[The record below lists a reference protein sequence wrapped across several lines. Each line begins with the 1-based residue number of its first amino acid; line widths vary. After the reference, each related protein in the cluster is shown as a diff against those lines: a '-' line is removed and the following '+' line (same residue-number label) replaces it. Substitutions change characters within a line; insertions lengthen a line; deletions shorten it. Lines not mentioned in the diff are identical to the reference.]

1 MARFWKD
8 YWLEDGRW
16 LQSYT
21 FSTIT
26 ENILNECVAN
36 FVDNNGAWNWDCF
49 ASFLPHHIILKIA
62 GIMPPS
68 VSGKVDCCCWGPSGS
83 GSFSVR
89 SAYLSLFRL
98 MLNENN
104 SLWVLIW
111 IWRGPQSIQCFL
123 WLLMHNILK
132 NNAKLSRRHV
142 LNDNTCMQCGHI
154 IEDALH
160 AVGDY
165 VDSKRIWLALISK
178 HTSHTCFT
186 LDVRSWIVYNMKNHL
201 RITNEKDRSM
211 LFGVMSGACGIGAI
225 SSFMLT
231 NQTAFTT

>member
-1 MARFWKD
+1 MR
-8 YWLEDGRW
+8 
-16 LQSYT
+16 
-21 FSTIT
+21 
-26 ENILNECVAN
+26 
-36 FVDNNGAWNWDCF
+36 
-49 ASFLPHHIILKIA
+49 
-62 GIMPPS
+62 PS
-68 VSGKVDCCCWGPSGS
+68 VSGEVDYCYWGPSGS

-89 SAYLSLFRL
+89 SVYLSLFRL

-111 IWRGPQSIQCFL
+111 RWRGPQSIQCFL

-142 LNDNTCMQCGHI
+142 LNDSTCMRCGHI

-165 VDSKRIWLALISK
+165 VDSKRIWLAFISK
-178 HTSHTCFT
+178 HTSHTYFT

>member
-1 MARFWKD
+1 M
-8 YWLEDGRW
+8 
-16 LQSYT
+16 QSYT
-21 FSTIT
+21 SGTIT

-49 ASFLPHHIILKIA
+49 ASFLAHHIILKIA
-62 GIMPPS
+62 GTMRPS
-68 VSGKVDCCCWGPSGS
+68 VSGEVDCCYWGPSGS

-89 SAYLSLFRL
+89 SAYLSLFRP

-111 IWRGPQSIQCFL
+111 RWRGPQSIQCFL
-123 WLLMHNILK
+123 WLLMHNRLK

-142 LNDNTCMQCGHI
+142 LNDSTCMRCGHI

-186 LDVRSWIVYNMKNHL
+186 LDVRAWIVYNMKNHL

-211 LFGVMSGACGIGAI
+211 LFGVMFGVMFGACGIGAI
-225 SSFMLT
+225 SSFTLT